1 MDAGN
6 RARLLTG
13 TIPAGGGNI
22 SQQLLESTQ
31 GREGADALPERS
43 SMWNVSIVTE
53 VTGEEATAKVYVY
66 DACGQIRQ
74 KKNFRI
80 ERQGIPKYR
89 AELAVLLEALKELK
103 PGCRLVLKPMQM
115 PVGSAIRLGWA
126 EGWRKR
132 GWKTAAGKPHRE
144 AELWEQIMERLDGH
158 QIREVKTQEGQG
170 QEEKR

>member
-1 MDAGN
+1 M
-6 RARLLTG
+6 
-13 TIPAGGGNI
+13 
-22 SQQLLESTQ
+22 
-31 GREGADALPERS
+31 
-43 SMWNVSIVTE
+43 SIVTE
-53 VTGEEATAKVYVY
+53 VTGEEATAKAYVY

-132 GWKTAAGKPHRE
+132 GWKTAAGKPPRE

>member
-53 VTGEEATAKVYVY
+53 VTGEEATAKAYVY

-132 GWKTAAGKPHRE
+132 GWKTAAGKPPRE

>member
-1 MDAGN
+1 
-6 RARLLTG
+6 
-13 TIPAGGGNI
+13 
-22 SQQLLESTQ
+22 
-31 GREGADALPERS
+31 
-43 SMWNVSIVTE
+43 MWNVSIVTE
-53 VTGEEATAKVYVY
+53 VTGEEATAKAYVY

-132 GWKTAAGKPHRE
+132 GWKTAAGKPPRE

>member
-1 MDAGN
+1 
-6 RARLLTG
+6 
-13 TIPAGGGNI
+13 
-22 SQQLLESTQ
+22 
-31 GREGADALPERS
+31 
-43 SMWNVSIVTE
+43 MWNVSIVTE

-132 GWKTAAGKPHRE
+132 GWKTAAGKPPRE

>member
-1 MDAGN
+1 
-6 RARLLTG
+6 
-13 TIPAGGGNI
+13 
-22 SQQLLESTQ
+22 
-31 GREGADALPERS
+31 
-43 SMWNVSIVTE
+43 VSIVTE
-53 VTGEEATAKVYVY
+53 VTGEEATAKAYVY

-132 GWKTAAGKPHRE
+132 GWKTAAGKPPRE

>member
-1 MDAGN
+1 
-6 RARLLTG
+6 
-13 TIPAGGGNI
+13 
-22 SQQLLESTQ
+22 
-31 GREGADALPERS
+31 
-43 SMWNVSIVTE
+43 MWNVSIVTE
-53 VTGEEATAKVYVY
+53 VTGEEATAKAYVY

-80 ERQGIPKYR
+80 ERQGIPKYW
-89 AELAVLLEALKELK
+89 AELAVLLEVLKELK

-132 GWKTAAGKPHRE
+132 GWKTAAGKPPRE